1 MANIIVTEFAGIQGQ
16 NGQQVHEQSGIQAAI
31 GPIASQAVA
40 IGGSTAAT
48 ANACNAL
55 TSLIRVY
62 AEADCNITIA
72 AAPNAGT
79 GVVIPLAAGQ
89 YDYFGVSLG
98 SSMKVAVISRT
109 VA

>member
-1 MANIIVTEFAGIQGQ
+1 MANIIVSEFLGTLRAGQT
-16 NGQQVHEQSGIQAAI
+16 QA
-31 GPIASQAVA
+31 GYSPLASQTVA

-48 ANACNAL
+48 TNAMNSSTA
-55 TSLIRVY
+55 LIRVY

-79 GVVIPLAAGQ
+79 GIIIPLAAGQ
-89 YDYFGVSLG
+89 YDYFAVEPGT
-98 SSMKVAVISRT
+98 SMKVACISRT

>member
-1 MANIIVTEFAGIQGQ
+1 MANIIVTEFCATKDRG
-16 NGQQVHEQSGIQAAI
+16 EIQAAY
-31 GPIASQAVA
+31 GPLASQTVA

-48 ANACNAL
+48 TNACNAS
-55 TSLIRVY
+55 TSLIRIY
-62 AEADCNITIA
+62 AEADCNVAIA

-89 YDYFGVSLG
+89 YDYFSIAPGTA
-98 SSMKVAVISRT
+98 MKVACISRT